1 MAFEQVAYGG
11 TPGTGAMNFVTL
23 RQVIDDFII
32 TMDSD
37 DYVSNV
43 SDVAIRNIAMRGI
56 REFGFDVTSRVKSIK
71 RTIDSTNGS
80 IELPEDFVDLVK
92 IGVVDGD
99 GILRVFGENKNIN
112 YSRRILQDTTG
123 DGATIADTIQKT
135 DSDGGPLNIP
145 SNLILNREDSKSS
158 SAGSDGGGADL
169 DYYVFE
175 NYLFQGGIGRIYGIG
190 GGNLSGDYRMNLDQN
205 RIEIEANNSYSE
217 VVLEYIADE
226 ARSTNPVIHVY
237 AEEALRSYMYYKLCE
252 RKSTV
257 PANEKAR
264 ARSEYYN
271 ERRKAKARLS
281 NFSKDEALRTIRKN
295 YKLAPKY

>member
-1 MAFEQVAYGG
+1 MAFENVVYEGAQTGG
-11 TPGTGAMNFVTL
+11 SEAMNFVSL

-37 DYVSNV
+37 DYISNV
-43 SDVAIRNIAMRGI
+43 SDVAIRNIALRGI
-56 REFGFDVTSRVKSIK
+56 REFGFDVTNRVRSIK
-71 RTIDSTNGS
+71 RSIDSTNNT
-80 IELPEDFVDLVK
+80 IQLPDDFVGIVK
-92 IGVVDGD
+92 LGVVDSD
-99 GILRVFGENKNIN
+99 GILRVFGENKNIAAA
-112 YSRRILQDTTG
+112 RIL
-123 DGATIADTIQKT
+123 DGSLAT
-135 DSDGGPLNIP
+135 DSEDGPLAISN
-145 SNLILNREDSKSS
+145 NLINNRKDSKS
-158 SAGSDGGGADL
+158 ATTGTTGGGDDF

-175 NYLFQGGIGRIYGIG
+175 NYLFQGGIGRLYGLG
-190 GGNLSGDYRMNLDQN
+190 GGRLPGEYRVNLDQN
-205 RIEIEANNSYSE
+205 RIEIDTTDSYTE
-217 VVLEYIADE
+217 VVLEYMADE

-271 ERRKAKARLS
+271 ERRKARARMD
-281 NFSKDEALRTIRKN
+281 NFSKEEALKTIRKN